1 MPFGM
6 YLENLVIKFPNN
18 DNDFLTLI
26 NDSSNNWLQKKEE
39 EEEEGEEKRIF
50 LFLSFLCLYSSPI
63 KLL

>member
-1 MPFGM
+1 
-6 YLENLVIKFPNN
+6 
-18 DNDFLTLI
+18 LI
-26 NDSSNNWLQKKEE
+26 NDSSNNWLQKKEEE